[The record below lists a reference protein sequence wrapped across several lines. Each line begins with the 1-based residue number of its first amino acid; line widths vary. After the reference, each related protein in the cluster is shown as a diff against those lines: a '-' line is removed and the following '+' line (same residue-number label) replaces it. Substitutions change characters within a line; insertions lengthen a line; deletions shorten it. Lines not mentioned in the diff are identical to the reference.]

1 MSALIVYLYLKKSKT
16 KVVIERVMVPMP
28 MEDYQ
33 YDNDELYH
41 EENQA
46 NNVQEQVQPGPEV
59 SSPEVDDPYEDHN
72 YSDENDSDDY
82 ESGPRGLGGH
92 YYTYF
97 DEDGRFVR
105 TNTIH
110 R

>member
-1 MSALIVYLYLKKSKT
+1 
-16 KVVIERVMVPMP
+16 MP

-46 NNVQEQVQPGPEV
+46 NNVQQQVESG
-59 SSPEVDDPYEDHN
+59 EVDYPYEDDN
-72 YSDENDSDDY
+72 YSDENDSNDY
-82 ESGPRGLGGH
+82 ENGPRGLGGH